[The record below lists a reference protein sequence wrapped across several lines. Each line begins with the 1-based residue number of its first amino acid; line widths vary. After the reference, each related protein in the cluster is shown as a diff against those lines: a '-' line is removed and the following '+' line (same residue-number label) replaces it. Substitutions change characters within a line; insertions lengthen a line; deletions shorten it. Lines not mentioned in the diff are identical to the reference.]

1 MNKEQ
6 ALAKLSSYYEEEMKE
21 NQFYQQT
28 KEGQDLILKL
38 MQTTDLFVRSFD
50 YDLPVGHTVKNK
62 IKFFICRVIRRMTRF
77 ITKPYAEGMQKYNES
92 VCELFGQMISRYN
105 EKIYNL
111 EMHNIKEKE
120 KKEREKQQEREQREK
135 ERIQGDELRKKE
147 NEEERNRIQERE
159 KAYLEEIRALKNK
172 IDELNEIVEGVKQV
186 LNDTVNKTLKMD
198 GEITILADAKGKKI
212 EDELKENS
220 YSQAGEDK
228 IVQFIFDYINKKQA
242 LVSYLDIGCNH
253 YRKLNNTYSLY
264 QKGHRGVLVEANPG
278 FIEELREKRPGDVVL
293 NMGVAGHSADSM
305 KFYITNADG
314 LNSFDL
320 NSIQEA
326 KKKLEWLQVE
336 KEVNVPV
343 LTMEDIINQYC
354 GKTPDIVSIDVEGL
368 EIDILTGLDFD
379 EHRPKAFII
388 ETINYST
395 KLQINAK
402 REDIMEFMHT
412 KGYEEYA
419 FTGVN
424 SIFIDMSI
432 IEK

>member
-62 IKFFICRVIRRMTRF
+62 VKFFICRVIRRLTRF
-77 ITKPYAEGMQKYNES
+77 ITKPYADGMQKYNES
-92 VCELFGQMISRYN
+92 VCELLGQMISKYN

-111 EMHNIKEKE
+111 EMYNIKEKE
-120 KKEREKQQEREQREK
+120 
-135 ERIQGDELRKKE
+135 
-147 NEEERNRIQERE
+147 ERNRAQERE
-159 KAYLEEIRALKNK
+159 KAYLEEISALKNR

-186 LNDTVNKTLKMD
+186 LNDTVNKTLKMG
-198 GEITILADAKGKKI
+198 GEITILADAKGKNL

-228 IVQFIFDYINKKQA
+228 IIQFILDYINKKQA

-253 YRKLNNTYSLY
+253 YKKLNNTYSLY

>member
-62 IKFFICRVIRRMTRF
+62 VKFFICRVIRRLTRF
-77 ITKPYAEGMQKYNES
+77 ITKPYADGMQKYNEN
-92 VCELFGQMISRYN
+92 VCELLGQMISKYN

-111 EMHNIKEKE
+111 EMYSIKEKE
-120 KKEREKQQEREQREK
+120 
-135 ERIQGDELRKKE
+135 
-147 NEEERNRIQERE
+147 ERNRAQERE
-159 KAYLEEIRALKNK
+159 KAYLEEISALKNR

-186 LNDTVNKTLKMD
+186 LNDTVNKTLKKG
-198 GEITILADAKGKKI
+198 GEITILADAKGKNL

-228 IVQFIFDYINKKQA
+228 IIQFILDYINKKQA

-253 YRKLNNTYSLY
+253 YKKLNNTYSLY

>member
-62 IKFFICRVIRRMTRF
+62 VKFFICRVIRRLTRF
-77 ITKPYAEGMQKYNES
+77 ITKPYADGMQKYNEN
-92 VCELFGQMISRYN
+92 VCELLGQMISKYN

-111 EMHNIKEKE
+111 EMYSIKEKE
-120 KKEREKQQEREQREK
+120 
-135 ERIQGDELRKKE
+135 
-147 NEEERNRIQERE
+147 ERNRAQERE
-159 KAYLEEIRALKNK
+159 KAYLEEISALKNR

-186 LNDTVNKTLKMD
+186 LNDTVNKTLKMG
-198 GEITILADAKGKKI
+198 GEITILADAKGKNL

-228 IVQFIFDYINKKQA
+228 IIQFILDYINKKQA

-253 YRKLNNTYSLY
+253 YKKLNNTYSLY

>member
-50 YDLPVGHTVKNK
+50 YDLPVGHTVKDK
-62 IKFFICRVIRRMTRF
+62 VKFFICRVIRRLTRF
-77 ITKPYAEGMQKYNES
+77 ITKPYADGMQKYNEN
-92 VCELFGQMISRYN
+92 VCELLGQMISKYN

-111 EMHNIKEKE
+111 EMYSIKEKE
-120 KKEREKQQEREQREK
+120 
-135 ERIQGDELRKKE
+135 
-147 NEEERNRIQERE
+147 ERNRAQERE
-159 KAYLEEIRALKNK
+159 KAYLEEISALKNR

-186 LNDTVNKTLKMD
+186 LNDTVNKTLKMGD
-198 GEITILADAKGKKI
+198 EITILADAKGKNL

-228 IVQFIFDYINKKQA
+228 IIQFILDYINKKQA

-253 YRKLNNTYSLY
+253 YKKLNNTYSLY

>member
-62 IKFFICRVIRRMTRF
+62 VKFFICRVIRRLTRF
-77 ITKPYAEGMQKYNES
+77 ITKPYADGMQKYNEN
-92 VCELFGQMISRYN
+92 VCELLGQMISKYN

-111 EMHNIKEKE
+111 EMYSIKEKE
-120 KKEREKQQEREQREK
+120 
-135 ERIQGDELRKKE
+135 
-147 NEEERNRIQERE
+147 ERNRAQERE
-159 KAYLEEIRALKNK
+159 KAYLEEISALKNR

-186 LNDTVNKTLKMD
+186 LNDTVNKTLKMG
-198 GEITILADAKGKKI
+198 GEITILADAKGKNL

-228 IVQFIFDYINKKQA
+228 IIQFILDYINKKQA

-253 YRKLNNTYSLY
+253 YKKLNNTYSLY

-419 FTGVN
+419 FTGAN

>member
-62 IKFFICRVIRRMTRF
+62 VKFFICRVIRRLTRF
-77 ITKPYAEGMQKYNES
+77 ITKPYADGMQKYNES
-92 VCELFGQMISRYN
+92 VCELLGQMISKYN

-111 EMHNIKEKE
+111 EMYNIKEKE
-120 KKEREKQQEREQREK
+120 
-135 ERIQGDELRKKE
+135 
-147 NEEERNRIQERE
+147 ERNRAQERE
-159 KAYLEEIRALKNK
+159 KAYLEEISALKNR

-186 LNDTVNKTLKMD
+186 LKDTVNKTLKMG
-198 GEITILADAKGKKI
+198 GEITILADAKGKNL

-228 IVQFIFDYINKKQA
+228 IIQFILDYINKKQA

-253 YRKLNNTYSLY
+253 YKKLNNTYSLY

>member
-62 IKFFICRVIRRMTRF
+62 VKFFICRVIRRLTRF
-77 ITKPYAEGMQKYNES
+77 ITKPYADGMQKYNEN
-92 VCELFGQMISRYN
+92 VCELLGQMISKYN

-111 EMHNIKEKE
+111 EMYSIKEKE
-120 KKEREKQQEREQREK
+120 
-135 ERIQGDELRKKE
+135 
-147 NEEERNRIQERE
+147 ERNRAQERE
-159 KAYLEEIRALKNK
+159 KAYLEEISALKNR

-186 LNDTVNKTLKMD
+186 LNDTVNKTLKMGD
-198 GEITILADAKGKKI
+198 EITILADAKGKNL

-228 IVQFIFDYINKKQA
+228 IIQFILDYINKKQA

-253 YRKLNNTYSLY
+253 YKKLNNTYSLY

>member
-62 IKFFICRVIRRMTRF
+62 VKFFICRVIRRLTRF
-77 ITKPYAEGMQKYNES
+77 ITKPYADGMQKYNEN
-92 VCELFGQMISRYN
+92 VCELLGQMISKYN

-111 EMHNIKEKE
+111 EMYSIKEKE
-120 KKEREKQQEREQREK
+120 
-135 ERIQGDELRKKE
+135 
-147 NEEERNRIQERE
+147 ERNRAQERE
-159 KAYLEEIRALKNK
+159 KAYLEEISALKNR

-186 LNDTVNKTLKMD
+186 LNDTVNKTLKM
-198 GEITILADAKGKKI
+198 GSEITILADAKGKNL

-228 IVQFIFDYINKKQA
+228 IIQFILDYINKKQA

-253 YRKLNNTYSLY
+253 YKKLNNTYSLY

>member
-62 IKFFICRVIRRMTRF
+62 VKFFICRVIRRLTRF
-77 ITKPYAEGMQKYNES
+77 ITKPYADGMQKYNEN
-92 VCELFGQMISRYN
+92 VCELLGQMISKYN

-111 EMHNIKEKE
+111 EMYSIKEKE
-120 KKEREKQQEREQREK
+120 
-135 ERIQGDELRKKE
+135 
-147 NEEERNRIQERE
+147 ERNRAQERE
-159 KAYLEEIRALKNK
+159 KAYLEEISALKNR
-172 IDELNEIVEGVKQV
+172 IDELNEIVEGVKQG
-186 LNDTVNKTLKMD
+186 LNDTVNKTLKMG
-198 GEITILADAKGKKI
+198 GEITILADAKGKNL

-228 IVQFIFDYINKKQA
+228 IIQFILDYINKKQA

-253 YRKLNNTYSLY
+253 YKKLNNTYSLY

>member
-1 MNKEQ
+1 MNSK
-6 ALAKLSSYYEEEMKE
+6 
-21 NQFYQQT
+21 
-28 KEGQDLILKL
+28 
-38 MQTTDLFVRSFD
+38 
-50 YDLPVGHTVKNK
+50 
-62 IKFFICRVIRRMTRF
+62 
-77 ITKPYAEGMQKYNES
+77 
-92 VCELFGQMISRYN
+92 YN

-111 EMHNIKEKE
+111 EMYSIKEKE
-120 KKEREKQQEREQREK
+120 
-135 ERIQGDELRKKE
+135 
-147 NEEERNRIQERE
+147 ERNRAQERE
-159 KAYLEEIRALKNK
+159 KAYLEEISALKNR

-186 LNDTVNKTLKMD
+186 LNDTVNKTLKM
-198 GEITILADAKGKKI
+198 GCEITILADAKGKNL

-228 IVQFIFDYINKKQA
+228 IIQFILDYINKKQA

-253 YRKLNNTYSLY
+253 YKKLNNTYSLY

>member
-38 MQTTDLFVRSFD
+38 IQTTDLFVRSFD

-62 IKFFICRVIRRMTRF
+62 VKFFICRVIRRLTRF
-77 ITKPYAEGMQKYNES
+77 ITKPYADGMQKYNES
-92 VCELFGQMISRYN
+92 VCELLGQMISKYN

-111 EMHNIKEKE
+111 EMYSIKEKE
-120 KKEREKQQEREQREK
+120 
-135 ERIQGDELRKKE
+135 
-147 NEEERNRIQERE
+147 ERNRAQERE
-159 KAYLEEIRALKNK
+159 KAYLEEISALKNR

-186 LNDTVNKTLKMD
+186 LNDTVNKTLKMG
-198 GEITILADAKGKKI
+198 GEITILADAKGKNL
-212 EDELKENS
+212 EDELKEKS

-228 IVQFIFDYINKKQA
+228 IIQFILDYINKKQA

-253 YRKLNNTYSLY
+253 YKKLNNTYSLY

-278 FIEELREKRPGDVVL
+278 FIEELKEKRPGDVVL
-293 NMGVAGHSADSM
+293 NMGVAGRSADSM

-395 KLQINAK
+395 KLQINSK

-412 KGYEEYA
+412 KRYEEYA

-424 SIFIDMSI
+424 SVFIDMSI

>member
-28 KEGQDLILKL
+28 KEGQDLI
-38 MQTTDLFVRSFD
+38 VRSFD

-62 IKFFICRVIRRMTRF
+62 VKFFICRVIRRLTRF
-77 ITKPYAEGMQKYNES
+77 ITKPYADGMQKYNEN
-92 VCELFGQMISRYN
+92 VCELLGQMISKYN

-111 EMHNIKEKE
+111 EMYSIKEKE
-120 KKEREKQQEREQREK
+120 
-135 ERIQGDELRKKE
+135 
-147 NEEERNRIQERE
+147 ERNRAQERE
-159 KAYLEEIRALKNK
+159 KAYLEEISALKNR

-186 LNDTVNKTLKMD
+186 LNDTVNKTLKMG
-198 GEITILADAKGKKI
+198 GEITILADAKGKNL

-228 IVQFIFDYINKKQA
+228 IIQFILDYINKKQA

-253 YRKLNNTYSLY
+253 YKKLNNTYSLY

>member
-1 MNKEQ
+1 
-6 ALAKLSSYYEEEMKE
+6 
-21 NQFYQQT
+21 
-28 KEGQDLILKL
+28 

-62 IKFFICRVIRRMTRF
+62 VKFFICRVIRRLTRF
-77 ITKPYAEGMQKYNES
+77 ITKPYADGMQKYNEN
-92 VCELFGQMISRYN
+92 VCELLGQMISKYN

-111 EMHNIKEKE
+111 EMYSIKEKE
-120 KKEREKQQEREQREK
+120 
-135 ERIQGDELRKKE
+135 
-147 NEEERNRIQERE
+147 ERNRAQERE
-159 KAYLEEIRALKNK
+159 KAYLEEISALKNR

-186 LNDTVNKTLKMD
+186 LNDTVNKTLKMGD
-198 GEITILADAKGKKI
+198 EITILADAKGKNL

-228 IVQFIFDYINKKQA
+228 IIQFILDYINKKQA

-253 YRKLNNTYSLY
+253 YKKLNNTYSLY

>member
-62 IKFFICRVIRRMTRF
+62 VKFFICRVIRRLTRF
-77 ITKPYAEGMQKYNES
+77 ITKPYADGMQKYNEN
-92 VCELFGQMISRYN
+92 VCELLGQMISKYN

-111 EMHNIKEKE
+111 EMYSIKEKE
-120 KKEREKQQEREQREK
+120 
-135 ERIQGDELRKKE
+135 
-147 NEEERNRIQERE
+147 ERNRAQERE
-159 KAYLEEIRALKNK
+159 KAYLEEISALKNR

-186 LNDTVNKTLKMD
+186 LNDTVNKTLKMC
-198 GEITILADAKGKKI
+198 GEITILADAKGKNL

-228 IVQFIFDYINKKQA
+228 IIQFILDYINKKQA

-253 YRKLNNTYSLY
+253 YKKLNNTYSLY